1 MFKPSL
7 LIAVVV
13 LAVACSGSDSA
24 TTTSVASRTENIV
37 SISEGSPMATADLG
51 ISGMTCEMMCGGM
64 IKSALVKVPGVET
77 TEIAFHDGD
86 VIGHAKVTYDPA
98 KVDDSKFVETVQA
111 LADGQYKV
119 ESIAVVKQV
128 KGEKQAQSKK
138 HDQVQGNGTSVSII
152 PEVPMPSLVAMLLAL
167 VRA

>member
-7 LIAVVV
+7 LIATIA
-13 LAVACSGSDSA
+13 LATSCSGPGSSDA
-24 TTTSVASRTENIV
+24 VSVASRTESTVNIT
-37 SISEGSPMATADLG
+37 EGQPMATADLG

-77 TEIAFHDGD
+77 TEIVFHDGD
-86 VIGHAKVTYDPA
+86 AIGHAKVTYDPT
-98 KVDDSKFVETVQA
+98 KVDDSMLVLAVQA

-128 KGEKQAQSKK
+128 KSAASVKQPSEKEE
-138 HDQVQGNGTSVSII
+138 DDVSVSIM
-152 PEVPMPSLVAMLLAL
+152 PEVAMPNLVSTLLAL
-167 VRA
+167 VRI